1 MESAR
6 YRALDG
12 LRGMAAVLV
21 VFYHMTIA
29 SVFKSLSIVTNGDL
43 AVDVFFILSG
53 FVISSAYADRIDTP
67 DTMKRFLTLRF
78 FRVYPLHF
86 CILMVFLAQELFKL
100 YLWHKGVTL
109 NNGAPFTGDQS
120 LVLFFATLFLV
131 QAWGVFDRNF
141 WNGPSWSI
149 SCEAL
154 AYLVFALTAPLR
166 PLRWRFAPPAI
177 LVFATCSYIYAAALH
192 DGLAQAF
199 YGPAA
204 MLRGLSGFFV
214 GALCYEAVRSG
225 RLKAIFAAASDRALS
240 LWQAGTVL
248 AVLLLLSVCRGPS
261 IIAVLVPLTVLVL
274 LLHTDRGFACTVL
287 NTRPLQAL
295 GKISYSIYM
304 VHFFILISTDTVLK
318 RVIGEQPDGRPWFQ
332 MPLLQGTLLSLALAL
347 LVVLVASLTWRF
359 IEEPG
364 RGFGRRLVAGQGASQ
379 GAGLQSG
386 AVAPA
391 LDAAGRATLEAAP
404 RAKE

>member
-12 LRGMAAVLV
+12 LRGLAALLV
-21 VFYHMTIA
+21 VFYHMVIS
-29 SVFKSLSIVTNGDL
+29 SVFKFLPIVTNGDI

-53 FVISSAYADRIDTP
+53 FVISSAYAGRIADSEA
-67 DTMKRFLTLRF
+67 MKRFLILRF

-86 CILMVFLAQELFKL
+86 CVLMVFLAQEVFKL
-100 YLWHKGVTL
+100 YLWHKGATL

-120 LVLFFATLFLV
+120 PGLFVATLFLV

-166 PLRWRFAPPAI
+166 PLRWRLAPVGILTFA
-177 LVFATCSYIYAAALH
+177 VCSYLYAATLH

-214 GALCYEAVRSG
+214 GALCYEAVSSG
-225 RLKAIFAAASDRALS
+225 RLKVWFAVASDRALS
-240 LWQAGTVL
+240 LWQGGTVL
-248 AVLLLLSVCRGPS
+248 AVLLLLAVSHGPT
-261 IIAVLVPLTVLVL
+261 IIAALVPLTVLVL
-274 LLHTDRGFACTVL
+274 LLHTDRGGVCTFL
-287 NTRPLQAL
+287 NTWPLQAL

-304 VHFFILISTDTVLK
+304 VHFFILISTDAVLK
-318 RVIGEQPDGRPWFQ
+318 RVIGDHLDGTPWFQ

-347 LVVLVASLTWRF
+347 LVVIVACFTWRF

-364 RGFGRRLVAGQGASQ
+364 RAFGRRLVSGQGGSH
-379 GAGLQSG
+379 GAGRAAG

-391 LDAAGRATLEAAP
+391 LETSGHPTLEAAP

>member
-12 LRGMAAVLV
+12 LRGMAALLV
-21 VFYHMTIA
+21 VFYHMTIS

-53 FVISSAYADRIDTP
+53 FVISSAYADRID
-67 DTMKRFLTLRF
+67 DSRAMRRFLILRF

-86 CILMVFLAQELFKL
+86 CVLMVFLAQEIFKL
-100 YLWHKGVTL
+100 YLWHKGITL
-109 NNGAPFTGDQS
+109 NKGAPFTGDQS
-120 LVLFFATLFLV
+120 PGLFFATLFLV

-166 PLRWRFAPPAI
+166 PLRWRFAPLGILAFAI
-177 LVFATCSYIYAAALH
+177 CSYIYAATLH

-214 GALCYEAVRSG
+214 GALCYEAVGSG
-225 RLKAIFAAASDRALS
+225 RLKGLFAAASARALG
-240 LWQAGTVL
+240 LWQGGTVL
-248 AVLLLLSVCRGPS
+248 AVLLLLSVCRGPT
-261 IIAVLVPLTVLVL
+261 IIAALVPLTVLVL
-274 LLHTDRGFACTVL
+274 LLHADRGFACDLL

-304 VHFFILISTDTVLK
+304 VHFFILMTTDTVLK
-318 RVIGEQPDGRPWFQ
+318 RVIGDRPDGTPWSQ

-347 LVVLVASLTWRF
+347 VVVLVATLTWRF

-364 RGFGRRLVAGQGASQ
+364 RAFGRRLVGGPGPSR
-379 GAGLQSG
+379 GAGMPAG
-386 AVAPA
+386 VIAPT
-391 LDAAGRATLEAAP
+391 LDAAGHATLEAAP
-404 RAKE
+404 RSKE